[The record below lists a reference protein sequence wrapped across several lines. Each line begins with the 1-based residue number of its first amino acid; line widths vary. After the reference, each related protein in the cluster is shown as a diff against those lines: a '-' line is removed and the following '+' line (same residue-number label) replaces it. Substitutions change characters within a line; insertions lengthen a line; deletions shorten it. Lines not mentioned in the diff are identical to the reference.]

1 METQKRNQR
10 LWFTVVTQLHQTPG
24 RHPKLPYRTDKGRKY
39 ALAVELMVKELS
51 TYLGDDMGRD
61 PKARKDKYQFTW
73 KGFKDVKL
81 SDTQKQAY
89 EAWDA
94 QDEELYELVATTVQA
109 GYKFSCV
116 YNTSNDTFIATL
128 TGGQGSGA
136 ADGYSMSAF
145 APDWYNALRVLMFK
159 HVEILAGDWT
169 TAGGDESQ
177 RWG

>member
-1 METQKRNQR
+1 MVPFNH
-10 LWFTVVTQLHQTPG
+10 F
-24 RHPKLPYRTDKGRKY
+24 KGRKY
-39 ALAVELMVKELS
+39 ACVVELKIAELS

-61 PKARKDKYQFTW
+61 PKTKKDKYVFTW
-73 KGFKDVKL
+73 RGFKDVKL
-81 SDTQKQAY
+81 SDAQKAGF
-89 EAWDA
+89 EAWDV
-94 QDEELYELVATTVQA
+94 QDNELYELLATIVQG

-145 APDWYNALRVLMFK
+145 APDWYNALRVLVFK
-159 HVEILAGDWT
+159 HVEILGGDWT
-169 TAGGDESQ
+169 TAGGDESS